1 MLELSKHCIT
11 MAALVTPYMERSVGR
26 FCSWFNTD
34 PTKEISKFRSFANIQ
49 FDNEEIIPLSDT
61 YLMDTDRSEFDYSN
75 FPLELSQS
83 DIDFVFFGAEQN
95 CRGKSFWD
103 FVLSESR
110 LNEIEENSK
119 QGKRIQIFDLSFDNY
134 KQRDPNLSV
143 LSPKEIHGELLFKTE
158 CTSTIGLGVINRH
171 LSMSIT
177 QYHKLTGVDPILQF
191 AQKTYCD
198 QSNYDPYRKG
208 TTFEDYLEQQRAGFA
223 KNE

>member
-1 MLELSKHCIT
+1 MVELSKHCIT
-11 MAALVTPYMERSVGR
+11 MTALVTPYMERSVGR
-26 FCSWFNTD
+26 FCNWFNTD
-34 PTKEISKFRSFANIQ
+34 PAKELSKFRSFTNVQ

-103 FVLSESR
+103 FVLSESK

-177 QYHKLTGVDPILQF
+177 QYQKLTGVDPILQF

-208 TTFEDYLEQQRAGFA
+208 MTFEDYLEKQRSKF
-223 KNE
+223 E

>member
-1 MLELSKHCIT
+1 MT
-11 MAALVTPYMERSVGR
+11 ALVTPYMERSVGR
-26 FCSWFNTD
+26 FCNWFNTD
-34 PTKEISKFRSFANIQ
+34 PAKELSKFRSFTNVQ

-177 QYHKLTGVDPILQF
+177 QYQKLTGVDPILQF

-198 QSNYDPYRKG
+198 QSNYDLYRKG
-208 TTFEDYLEQQRAGFA
+208 MTFEDYLEKQRSKF
-223 KNE
+223 E

>member
-1 MLELSKHCIT
+1 MT
-11 MAALVTPYMERSVGR
+11 ALVTPYMERSVGR

-34 PTKEISKFRSFANIQ
+34 QTKEISKFRSFANVQ

-83 DIDFVFFGAEQN
+83 DIDFAFFGAEQN
-95 CRGKSFWD
+95 GKGKSFWD
-103 FVLSESR
+103 FVLSASK

-119 QGKRIQIFDLSFDNY
+119 QGKRIQIFDLCFDNY

-143 LSPKEIHGELLFKTE
+143 SSHKEIHGELLFKTE

-177 QYHKLTGVDPILQF
+177 QYQKLTGVDPILQF
-191 AQKTYCD
+191 AHKTYYD
-198 QSNYDPYRKG
+198 KLNYDPYRKG
-208 TTFEDYLEQQRAGFA
+208 TAFEDYLEQQNTKF
-223 KNE
+223 E

>member
-1 MLELSKHCIT
+1 MVELSKHCIT
-11 MAALVTPYMERSVGR
+11 MTALVTPYMERSVGR
-26 FCSWFNTD
+26 FCNWFNTD
-34 PTKEISKFRSFANIQ
+34 PAKELSKFRSFTNVQ

-177 QYHKLTGVDPILQF
+177 QYQKLTGVDPILQF

-198 QSNYDPYRKG
+198 QSNYDLYRKG
-208 TTFEDYLEQQRAGFA
+208 MTFEDYLEKQRSKF
-223 KNE
+223 E

>member
-1 MLELSKHCIT
+1 MVELSKHCIT
-11 MAALVTPYMERSVGR
+11 MTTLVTPYMERSVGR
-26 FCSWFNTD
+26 FCNWFNTD
-34 PTKEISKFRSFANIQ
+34 PTKEISTFRSFANVQ

-103 FVLSESR
+103 FVLSESK

-177 QYHKLTGVDPILQF
+177 QYQKLTGVDPILQF

-198 QSNYDPYRKG
+198 QSNYDLYRKG
-208 TTFEDYLEQQRAGFA
+208 MTFEDYLEKQRSKF
-223 KNE
+223 E

>member
-1 MLELSKHCIT
+1 MVELSKHCIT
-11 MAALVTPYMERSVGR
+11 MTALVTPYMERSVGR
-26 FCSWFNTD
+26 FCNWFNTD
-34 PTKEISKFRSFANIQ
+34 PAKELSKFRSFTNVQ

-103 FVLSESR
+103 FVLSESK

-177 QYHKLTGVDPILQF
+177 QYQKLTGVDPILQF

-198 QSNYDPYRKG
+198 QSNYDLYRKG
-208 TTFEDYLEQQRAGFA
+208 MTFEDYLEKQRSKF
-223 KNE
+223 E

>member
-1 MLELSKHCIT
+1 

-26 FCSWFNTD
+26 FCNWFNTD
-34 PTKEISKFRSFANIQ
+34 PTREISKFRSFANVQ

-95 CRGKSFWD
+95 CRGQSFWD
-103 FVLSESR
+103 FVLSESK

-119 QGKRIQIFDLSFDNY
+119 EGKRIQIFDLCFDNY

-143 LSPKEIHGELLFKTE
+143 SSPKEIHRELLFKTE
-158 CTSTIGLGVINRH
+158 CMGTIGLGAIKRH
-171 LSMSIT
+171 VSMSIT
-177 QYHKLTGVDPILQF
+177 QYQKLTGVDPILQF
-191 AQKTYCD
+191 AKKTY
-198 QSNYDPYRKG
+198 YDHLDYDDNHEHM
-208 TTFEDYLEQQRAGFA
+208 TFEDYLEQQRSNFV
-223 KNE
+223 